1 MNNQAKHRFTFSTKR
16 VCEEI
21 VKPIKLDRH
30 VEDKDAKGGDVFSLY
45 SNIFLCAKKKSGKT
59 STIYKILKM
68 CCNTK
73 TNIIIFA
80 STVNKD
86 ETWEKIV
93 KHFSKTNNVATYT
106 SLFEDGI
113 DRLREFI
120 DTLQEQDNN
129 ESSEEEESSEYEA
142 DPDDICFYEYPKLK
156 KVKKKKK
163 KRAKQRAAKPK
174 RKIAPE
180 YVFVLDDLSTE
191 LSKPIISAFVKKNRH
206 FKCKV
211 IISSQWWNDLH
222 PQARQQLDYILLYPN
237 MRRDKL
243 EVIHKEA
250 DLAIPLKEFN
260 QLYEDATSEKYNF
273 LYIDVR
279 DEKFRKNFTDEYV
292 LK

>member
-1 MNNQAKHRFTFSTKR
+1 MNNQAKR
-16 VCEEI
+16 VFETRIVSKEI

-59 STIYKILKM
+59 STVYKILKM
-68 CCNTK
+68 CCNSK

-86 ETWEKIV
+86 ENWKKIV
-93 KHFSKTNNVATYT
+93 QRFSKTNNVATYT

-113 DRLREFI
+113 DRLKEFI
-120 DTLQEQDNN
+120 DMLQE
-129 ESSEEEESSEYEA
+129 EVEESSTEESKSEDEP
-142 DPDDICFYEYPKLK
+142 DPICEFDDPPKRRS
-156 KVKKKKK
+156 KKK

-222 PQARQQLDYILLYPN
+222 SQARQQLDYILLYPK
-237 MRRDKL
+237 MRKDKL

-260 QLYEDATSEKYNF
+260 ELYEDATSKQYNF
-273 LYIDVR
+273 LYVDVR
-279 DEKFRKNFTDEYV
+279 NEKFRRNFTDEYI
-292 LK
+292 L